1 MADHFYSV
9 ITADQTSAG
18 VTVGTSSSSEAI
30 ELRVADGAG
39 ISSAPL
45 SKLETLK
52 AIMLI
57 HDYIATHDRS
67 A

>member
-9 ITADQTSAG
+9 ITADQTVVG
-18 VTVGTSSSSEAI
+18 VTVGTSTSSEAI
-30 ELRVADGAG
+30 ELRVADAAG

-52 AIMLI
+52 GIKLI
-57 HDYIATHDRS
+57 YDYIAAHDRS